1 MADFPGAGILDDLDA
16 RGLLHDH
23 TDRGALSSLLAG
35 GPVTLYC
42 GFDPTADS
50 LHLGNLIPLLMLRR
64 FQLAGHRPL
73 PLAGGA
79 TGMIGDP
86 GGRSDE
92 RVLLDLDTLAANTL
106 CIKAQLARFLDFDD
120 PQIGAQLVDNREW
133 TEPIGVLEFLRD
145 VGKHVTVNSMLS
157 KDSVRSRLD
166 REHGISFTEFS
177 YMLLQANDYL
187 VLNQRFGCTLQIAG
201 SDQWGNITAGIDLIR
216 RRLGVSVHGLTAPL
230 MTKADGTKFGKTAE
244 GAVWL
249 DAGRTSPYEM
259 YQFLFNTD
267 DSEVEQLLLKLTLLD
282 LGRCASIVERHTA
295 APQER
300 AAQRELARSVVSML
314 HGDEVISHIEQAQA
328 VLFGVSAD
336 GDPSTGAGPEVYE
349 LLADTLPR
357 SDLSHG
363 DLAAGVDLIGLIAAS
378 GLARSKGEVRKNLA
392 GYRLNGEPVGDR
404 VTVTSADLRVGRY
417 LLLQRGRA
425 HHHLVVVRD

>member
-1 MADFPGAGILDDLDA
+1 MTDSSGAGILDDLDA
-16 RGLLHDH
+16 RGLVHDH
-23 TDRGALSSLLAG
+23 TDRAALSDLLAA

-92 RVLLDLDTLAANTL
+92 RVLLDLDTLASNTE

-120 PQIGAQLVDNREW
+120 PRVGAQLVDNREW

-187 VLNQRFGCTLQIAG
+187 VLNQRFGCALQVAG

-216 RRLGVSVHGLTAPL
+216 RRLGHSVHGLTAPL
-230 MTKADGTKFGKTAE
+230 MTKSDGTKFGKTAE

-249 DAGRTSPYEM
+249 DSERTSPYEM
-259 YQFLFNTD
+259 YQFLFNAD
-267 DSEVEQLLLKLTLLD
+267 DAEVEPLLLRLTLLEV
-282 LGRCASIVERHTA
+282 GQCGSIMESHRA
-295 APQER
+295 APHVR
-300 AAQRELARSVVSML
+300 TAQRELARAVVGML
-314 HGDEVISHIEQAQA
+314 HGGEVIAHIEDAQA
-328 VLFGVSAD
+328 VLFGGPRT
-336 GDPSTGAGPEVYE
+336 GDPSKGVGPEVYE
-349 LLADTLPR
+349 LLADTVPT
-357 SDLSHG
+357 SDLSHAE
-363 DLAAGVDLIGLIAAS
+363 LSAGVDLIGLMAAS
-378 GLARSKGEVRKNLA
+378 GLGRSKGEVRRNLS
-392 GYRLNGEPVGDR
+392 GYRLNGEPVGER
-404 VTVTSADLRVGRY
+404 AVATEADLRAGRY